1 MTFDRMRR
9 REFITLLGGAAA
21 TWPLAARAQQRT
33 LPVVGF
39 LNSGWPAEWAQ
50 LVAAFNQGLTEAG
63 YVEGRNVA
71 IEYRWARGQ
80 NDRLPELAT
89 DLVRRRV
96 AVIASMG
103 GTTAALVAKAATA
116 TIPIVFVI
124 GGDPIDD
131 GLVTSLARPDA
142 NVTGFTVFSTLL
154 GAKRLELLHEL
165 VPTGVLAMLVNP
177 TTVPF
182 ERQIVQAAA
191 DQIGRQVRMLNVST
205 DRELDAAF
213 ATIIEQRIGGFLVQ
227 GEPFLTSRRDQ
238 LVLFT
243 TRQAIPSVFAWRV
256 FVTSGGLLSYG
267 TSLPASYRQAGTYVG
282 RILKG
287 AKPGDLPV
295 QQPTTFET
303 VLNIKAAKALGLTIP
318 TTILLRAT
326 EVIE

>member
-1 MTFDRMRR
+1 MTDHRR

-21 TWPLAARAQQRT
+21 AWPRAARAQQSAM
-33 LPVVGF
+33 PVVGF
-39 LNSGWPAEWAQ
+39 LNSGSPAEWAQ
-50 LVAAFNQGLTEAG
+50 LVAAFNQGLSEAG

-71 IEYRWARGQ
+71 IDYRWARGQ
-80 NDRLPELAT
+80 NDRLPELAA
-89 DLVRRRV
+89 DLVRRQV

-131 GLVTSLARPDA
+131 GLVTSLSRPDA
-142 NVTGFTVFSTLL
+142 NVTGLTVFSTVL

-165 VPTGVLAMLVNP
+165 VPTAALAMLANP

-191 DQIGRQVRMLNVST
+191 DKIGRQVRMLNVST

-213 ATIIEQRIGGFLVQ
+213 ATILDQRIGGLLVQ

-243 TRQAIPSVFAWRV
+243 TRHAIPTVFAWRV
-256 FVTSGGLLSYG
+256 FVAAGGLLSYG
-267 TSLPASYRQAGTYVG
+267 TSLSASYRLAGGYVA

-287 AKPGDLPV
+287 AKPSDLPV
-295 QQPTTFET
+295 QQPTTFEF
-303 VLNIKAAKALGLTIP
+303 VLNLKAAKAVGLTIP
-318 TTILLRAT
+318 TSILLRAD